1 MKIER
6 RDFIKGALG
15 GLALTLSGTQITFAK
30 PAVFNGGNFPVN
42 VFIPGNYRPPY
53 RDAGYAAQLSRAT
66 LEVLQRHY
74 SQKKMPVWDRRFGEV
89 DMEKRIRNIVYWLM
103 IAVRQSERIY
113 PVDPAFIMAMIMK
126 ESYFYEF
133 AVSSSLAAGICQ
145 FVQPTAQEYGML
157 CAGTLAEHRRAPYRR
172 TQFAGSVGEY
182 YKIRRDRKK
191 YRRNHRPAKRFSLE
205 EALEIIQRDTAGR
218 HSKDAREHLDYLK
231 ALREFDERRRRARDN
246 FRQYLRENAAGRD
259 IFDRRDLQFILGF
272 DERFTYKKPVLGMVK
287 MIARSLKAREGNAL
301 AAAIGFNAG
310 LSSTRAAGRYEPY
323 GKIPAIEQSTTY
335 LSHVLVNHF
344 EICQKL

>member
-6 RDFIKGALG
+6 RDFIKGTLG
-15 GLALTLSGTQITFAK
+15 GLALTLSGGNMAFAT
-30 PAVFNGGNFPVN
+30 PAVFSGGNLPVN
-42 VFIPGNYRPPY
+42 VFIPENYRPPY
-53 RDAGYAAQLSRAT
+53 RDAGYAQKLIRAT

-74 SQKKMPVWDRRFGEV
+74 SQEKMPVWDRPFGEI

-103 IAVRQSERIY
+103 IAIRESERIY
-113 PVDPAFIMAMIMK
+113 PVDPAFIIAMIMK
-126 ESYFYEF
+126 ESYFYEY
-133 AVSSSLAAGICQ
+133 AVSSSLAVGICQ

-157 CAGTLAEHRRAPYRR
+157 CAGTLPEHGRAPYRH

-182 YKIRRDRKK
+182 YKIRRERKK
-191 YRRNHRPAKRFSLE
+191 FRRDHRPSKRFTLE
-205 EALEIIQRDTAGR
+205 DALDIIQRGAADDY
-218 HSKDAREHLDYLK
+218 SKDARKHLNYLK
-231 ALREFDERRRRARDN
+231 EIKAFDERRRQARDN
-246 FRQYLRENAAGRD
+246 FRQYLRENVAGRD
-259 IFDRRDLQFILGF
+259 IFNQRDLPFILGF

-287 MIARSLKAREGNAL
+287 MIARSLRAREGNVL

-310 LSSTRAAGRYEPY
+310 LSSTRAAGRYQPY
-323 GKIPAIEQSTTY
+323 GKIPAIKQSTTY